1 MEKINQPKSL
11 LSRNASV
18 NSTCASPGGETF
30 ANFALRVPTLGDLPS
45 KAKKM
50 LMFGGQ
56 PGRLTDGQG
65 RSLRFKR
72 EQRECSRLASEGE

>member
-18 NSTCASPGGETF
+18 NSTCAHAGYCAAFACLVSPGVETF
-30 ANFALRVPTLGDLPS
+30 ANFALRVPTLGDSPS

-50 LMFGGQ
+50 LMLGGQ
-56 PGRLTDGQG
+56 PER
-65 RSLRFKR
+65 RWN
-72 EQRECSRLASEGE
+72 

>member
-18 NSTCASPGGETF
+18 NSTCAHPTPTPTPPPPAGYCAAFACLVSPGGETF

-45 KAKKM
+45 KAKKILM
-50 LMFGGQ
+50 LGGQ
-56 PGRLTDGQG
+56 PGR
-65 RSLRFKR
+65 RWN
-72 EQRECSRLASEGE
+72 